1 MPDQNTPE
9 PDAACPFCNRDLIQ
23 NTFLYDGRD
32 FFVIADHAPLAE
44 AHLLLIPRLHYSHLA
59 ALPPA
64 LDQEFEALKAR
75 LGDFVLAHYGALTF
89 WENGVFGQSVPHA
102 HLHVLSLSLDLPLLA
117 GEGPEFNGIADLRER
132 QAGSAG
138 PYFTIEHGGE
148 ARFLPP
154 DRDLYRRIIQY
165 ARQTHGG
172 QWLLSRDE
180 RRIHGAALVETLKAR
195 WQETHIGTDHAR

>member
-9 PDAACPFCNRDLIQ
+9 PDAACPFCNRNLIQ
-23 NTFLYDGRD
+23 DTFLHEGSD
-32 FFVIADHAPLAE
+32 FFIIADHAPLAE
-44 AHLLLIPRLHYSHLA
+44 AHLLLIPRLHYPHLA

-64 LDQEFEALKAR
+64 LDEEFEALKAR
-75 LGDFVLAHYGALTF
+75 LGDFVHGHYGALTF

-102 HLHVLSLSLDLPLLA
+102 HLHALSLSLDPALFA
-117 GEGPEFNGIADLRER
+117 DQGPAYNGMADLRAR
-132 QAGSAG
+132 QAANAG

-154 DRDLYRRIIQY
+154 DRDLYRRIIMY

-172 QWLLSRDE
+172 QWLLSRDD
-180 RRIHGAALVETLKAR
+180 RRTQGAPLIEALKAR
-195 WQETHIGTDHAR
+195 WRNALTETTHAR